1 MALDGTVDSDGVFHR
16 LTDLDIKKL
25 HDLFQQN
32 VFNALLQKE
41 LITQDVVDNM
51 LRQHAQL
58 GTLSTYIWGFNV
70 WSGESFTDPDTRKFL
85 ARYLKKSPVS
95 LEQMDYPE

>member
-1 MALDGTVDSDGVFHR
+1 MALDGTVDSDGVFHQ

-32 VFNALLQKE
+32 VFVALLKQE

-51 LRQHAQL
+51 LSWEH
-58 GTLSTYIWGFNV
+58 
-70 WSGESFTDPDTRKFL
+70 
-85 ARYLKKSPVS
+85 
-95 LEQMDYPE
+95 